1 MQEKKNDSTAKS
13 WTTTTMKEMTM
24 MMKEMTMMM
33 KKIAH
38 ELMPVTNVVV
48 GVTDRRMFDE
58 EGQHRRPPYRIV
70 MMFVVIVSFWDTF

>member
-1 MQEKKNDSTAKS
+1 M
-13 WTTTTMKEMTM
+13 M

-38 ELMPVTNVVV
+38 ELMMPVTNVVV

-58 EGQHRRPPYRIV
+58 EGQHRRPPFLIMLLSSHFGTHFRH
-70 MMFVVIVSFWDTF
+70 SPRSGNP